1 MVKPN
6 LILVLGDQL
15 TLDLAAIRQ
24 ADKSKDVIIMAE
36 ADAEAEYVN
45 HHPKKIAF
53 IFSAMRHFAN
63 TLRASGWKVLYS
75 KVDDPQNS
83 QNILGEILRYA
94 DEVGANELI
103 VTKPGEWRLIE
114 LLNEAPLEVK
124 MIEDDRFIA
133 SQLEFENWAHD
144 KKTLRMEFFYREM
157 RRKTGL
163 LMDGDKPIGDKW
175 NFDQENRKSPPKKII
190 SPAPTEFNND
200 KITED
205 VLVLVN
211 ARYNSHFGDVYPF
224 NYAVTPDDANLALD
238 KFIKNSLPLFGDY
251 QDAMMLGEPFLYHAL
266 ISLYLNTGLLDPL
279 ETCRKV
285 EKAFI
290 TGSAPLNAVEG
301 FIRQIIGWREYIRG
315 IYFLKG
321 PDYINQNYLNAKAK
335 LPSFYWSGDTKM
347 QCISQAVLQTKK
359 YSYAHHIQRLMVTGN
374 FALLADIDPKEVHR
388 WYLSVYI
395 DAFEWVEAPNTL
407 GMSQFSDGGVVASK
421 PYISSGAYINRMSNY
436 CKSCHYDVKDKLG
449 DRACPFN
456 ALYWDFLIRH
466 KEKFSSNPRMGQMYR
481 NWERQDANL
490 KSATL
495 AKAKKILSDISKNR
509 MI

>member
-1 MVKPN
+1 M
-6 LILVLGDQL
+6 LGDQL
-15 TLDLAAIRQ
+15 TLDLAAIKR
-24 ADKSKDVIIMAE
+24 ANKSKDVIIMAE
-36 ADAEAEYVN
+36 VDAEAEYVK

-53 IFSAMRHFAN
+53 IFSAMRHFAD
-63 TLRASGWKVLYS
+63 TLKASGWRVLYS
-75 KVDDPQNS
+75 KIDDPQNS
-83 QNILGEILRYA
+83 HNIIGEVLRYA
-94 DEVGANELI
+94 EKVEANELF

-114 LLNEAPLEVK
+114 LLENTPLKVSI
-124 MIEDDRFIA
+124 IEDDRFIA
-133 SQLEFENWAHD
+133 SHAEFENWAHD
-144 KKTLRMEFFYREM
+144 KKALRMEFFYREM

-163 LMDGDKPIGDKW
+163 LMDGDKPTGGKW
-175 NFDQENRKSPPKKII
+175 NFDQENRKSPPKEII
-190 SPAPTEFNND
+190 TTEPTIFKHDE
-200 KITED
+200 ITKN
-205 VLVLVN
+205 VLALVN
-211 ARYNSHFGDVYPF
+211 ERYSSHFGEIYPF
-224 NYAVTPDDANLALD
+224 DYAVTPEDANIILN
-238 KFIKNSLPLFGDY
+238 KFIQHSLPFFGDY
-251 QDAMMLGEPFLYHAL
+251 QDAMMLDEPFLYHAL

-285 EKAFI
+285 EEAFI
-290 TGSAPLNAVEG
+290 NGDAPLNAVEG

-321 PDYINQNYLNAKAK
+321 PGYTDQNYLKAKRK

-347 QCISQAVLQTKK
+347 RCVSQAVLQTKN

-374 FALLADIDPKEVHR
+374 FALLADVDPKEVHQ

-407 GMSQFSDGGVVASK
+407 GMSQFSDGGLVASK

-466 KEKFSSNPRMGQMYR
+466 KEKFSSNPRMAQMYR
-481 NWERQDANL
+481 NWERQDENM
-490 KSATL
+490 KTSTL
-495 AKAKKILSDISKNR
+495 AKAKKTLAAISQNGA
-509 MI
+509 I

>member
-15 TLDLAAIRQ
+15 TLDLAAIRR
-24 ADKSKDVIIMAE
+24 ANKSKDVIIMAE
-36 ADAEAEYVN
+36 VDAEAEYVK

-53 IFSAMRHFAN
+53 IFSAMRHFAD
-63 TLRASGWKVLYS
+63 TLKASGWRVLYS
-75 KVDDPQNS
+75 KIDDPQNS
-83 QNILGEILRYA
+83 HNIIGEVLRYA
-94 DEVGANELI
+94 EKVEANELF

-114 LLNEAPLEVK
+114 LLENTPLKVSI
-124 MIEDDRFIA
+124 IEDDRFIA
-133 SQLEFENWAHD
+133 SHAEFEKWAHD
-144 KKTLRMEFFYREM
+144 KKALRMEFFYREM

-163 LMDGDKPIGDKW
+163 LMDGDKPTGGKW
-175 NFDQENRKSPPKKII
+175 NFDQENRKSPPKEII
-190 SPAPTEFNND
+190 TTEPTIFKHDE
-200 KITED
+200 ITKD
-205 VLVLVN
+205 VLALVN
-211 ARYNSHFGDVYPF
+211 ERYSSHFGEIYPF
-224 NYAVTPDDANLALD
+224 DYAVTPEDANIILD
-238 KFIKNSLPLFGDY
+238 KFIQHSLPFFGDY
-251 QDAMMLGEPFLYHAL
+251 QDAMMLDEPFLYHAL

-285 EKAFI
+285 EEAFI
-290 TGSAPLNAVEG
+290 NGDAPLNAVEG

-321 PDYINQNYLNAKAK
+321 PGYTDQNYLKAKRK

-347 QCISQAVLQTKK
+347 RCVSQAVLQTKN

-374 FALLADIDPKEVHR
+374 FALLADVDPKEVHQ

-407 GMSQFSDGGVVASK
+407 GMSQFSDGGLVASK

-466 KEKFSSNPRMGQMYR
+466 KEKFSSNPRMAQMYR
-481 NWERQDANL
+481 NWERQDENM
-490 KSATL
+490 KTSTL
-495 AKAKKILSDISKNR
+495 AKAKKTLAAISQNGA
-509 MI
+509 I

>member
-15 TLDLAAIRQ
+15 TLDLAAIKR
-24 ADKSKDVIIMAE
+24 ANKSKDVIIMAE
-36 ADAEAEYVN
+36 VDAEAEYVK

-53 IFSAMRHFAN
+53 IFSAMRHFAD
-63 TLRASGWKVLYS
+63 TLKASGWRVLYS
-75 KVDDPQNS
+75 KIDDPQNS
-83 QNILGEILRYA
+83 HNIIGEVLRYA
-94 DEVGANELI
+94 EKVEANELF

-114 LLNEAPLEVK
+114 LLENTPLKVSI
-124 MIEDDRFIA
+124 IEDDRFIA
-133 SQLEFENWAHD
+133 SHAEFENWAHD
-144 KKTLRMEFFYREM
+144 KKALRMEFFYREM

-163 LMDGDKPIGDKW
+163 LMDGDKPTGGKW
-175 NFDQENRKSPPKKII
+175 NFDQENRKSPPKEII
-190 SPAPTEFNND
+190 TTEPTIFKND
-200 KITED
+200 EITKD
-205 VLVLVN
+205 VLALVN
-211 ARYNSHFGDVYPF
+211 ERYSSHFGEIYPF
-224 NYAVTPDDANLALD
+224 DYAVTPEDANIILD
-238 KFIKNSLPLFGDY
+238 KFIKHSLPFFGDY
-251 QDAMMLGEPFLYHAL
+251 QDAMMLDEPFLYHAL

-285 EKAFI
+285 EEAFI
-290 TGSAPLNAVEG
+290 NGDAPLNAVEG

-321 PDYINQNYLNAKAK
+321 PGYTDQNYLKAKRK

-347 QCISQAVLQTKK
+347 RCVSQAVLQTKNH
-359 YSYAHHIQRLMVTGN
+359 SYAHHIQRLMVTGN
-374 FALLADIDPKEVHR
+374 FALLADVDPKEVHQ

-407 GMSQFSDGGVVASK
+407 GMSQFSDGGLVASK

-449 DRACPFN
+449 DQACPFN

-466 KEKFSSNPRMGQMYR
+466 KEKFSSNPRMAQMYR
-481 NWERQDANL
+481 NWERQDENM
-490 KSATL
+490 KTSTL
-495 AKAKKILSDISKNR
+495 AKAKKTLAEISQNGA
-509 MI
+509 I

>member
-15 TLDLAAIRQ
+15 TLDLAAIKR
-24 ADKSKDVIIMAE
+24 ANKSKDVVIMAE
-36 ADAEAEYVN
+36 VDAEAEYVK

-53 IFSAMRHFAN
+53 IFSAMRHFAD
-63 TLRASGWKVLYS
+63 TLKASGWRVLYS
-75 KVDDPQNS
+75 KIDDPQNS
-83 QNILGEILRYA
+83 HNIIGEVLRYA
-94 DEVGANELI
+94 EKVEANELF

-114 LLNEAPLEVK
+114 LLENTPLKVSI
-124 MIEDDRFIA
+124 IEDDRFIA
-133 SQLEFENWAHD
+133 SHAEFENWAHD
-144 KKTLRMEFFYREM
+144 KKALRMEFFYREM

-163 LMDGDKPIGDKW
+163 LMDGDKPTGGKW
-175 NFDQENRKSPPKKII
+175 NFDQENRKSPPKEII
-190 SPAPTEFNND
+190 TTEPTIFKHDE
-200 KITED
+200 ITKD
-205 VLVLVN
+205 VLALVN
-211 ARYNSHFGDVYPF
+211 ERYSSHFGEIYPF
-224 NYAVTPDDANLALD
+224 DYAVTPEDANIILD
-238 KFIKNSLPLFGDY
+238 KFIQHSLPFFGDY
-251 QDAMMLGEPFLYHAL
+251 QDAMMLDEPFLYHAL

-285 EKAFI
+285 EEAFI
-290 TGSAPLNAVEG
+290 NGDAPLNAVEG

-321 PDYINQNYLNAKAK
+321 PGYTDQNYLKAKRK

-347 QCISQAVLQTKK
+347 RCVSQAVLQTKNH
-359 YSYAHHIQRLMVTGN
+359 SYAHHIQRLMVTGN
-374 FALLADIDPKEVHR
+374 FALLADVDPKEVHQ

-407 GMSQFSDGGVVASK
+407 GMSQFSDGGLVASK

-466 KEKFSSNPRMGQMYR
+466 KEKFSSNPRMAQMYR
-481 NWERQDANL
+481 NWERQDENM
-490 KSATL
+490 KTSTL
-495 AKAKKILSDISKNR
+495 AKAKKTLAEISQNGA
-509 MI
+509 I

>member
-15 TLDLAAIRQ
+15 TLDLAAIKR
-24 ADKSKDVIIMAE
+24 ADKSKDIIIMAE
-36 ADAEAEYVN
+36 ADAEAEYVK

-53 IFSAMRHFAN
+53 IFSAMRHFAD
-63 TLRASGWKVLYS
+63 TLKASGWKVLYS
-75 KVDDPQNS
+75 KIDDPQNS
-83 QNILGEILRYA
+83 HNIIGEILRYA
-94 DEVGANELI
+94 EKVEANEVF

-114 LLNEAPLEVK
+114 LLENIPLKVSI
-124 MIEDDRFIA
+124 IEDDRFIA
-133 SQLEFENWAHD
+133 SHAEFENWAHD
-144 KKTLRMEFFYREM
+144 KKALRMEFFYREM

-163 LMDGDKPIGDKW
+163 LMDGDKPTGGKW
-175 NFDQENRKSPPKKII
+175 NFDQENRKSPPKEII
-190 SPAPTEFNND
+190 TTEPSIFKHD
-200 KITED
+200 EITEE
-205 VLVLVN
+205 VLALVN
-211 ARYNSHFGDVYPF
+211 ERYSSHFGEIYPF
-224 NYAVTPDDANLALD
+224 NYAVTPEDANIILD
-238 KFIKNSLPLFGDY
+238 KFIHHSLPFFGDY
-251 QDAMMLGEPFLYHAL
+251 QDAMMLNEPFLYHAL

-285 EKAFI
+285 EEAFI
-290 TGSAPLNAVEG
+290 NGDAPLNAVEG

-321 PDYINQNYLNAKAK
+321 PGYTDQNYLKAKRK

-347 QCISQAVLQTKK
+347 RCVSQAVLQTKNH
-359 YSYAHHIQRLMVTGN
+359 SYAHHIQRLMVTGN
-374 FALLADIDPKEVHR
+374 FALLADVDPKEVHQ

-407 GMSQFSDGGVVASK
+407 GMSQFSDGGLVASK

-466 KEKFSSNPRMGQMYR
+466 KEKFSSNPRMAQMYR
-481 NWERQDANL
+481 NWERQDENM
-490 KSATL
+490 KTSTL
-495 AKAKKILSDISKNR
+495 AKAKKTLAEISQNGA
-509 MI
+509 I

>member
-15 TLDLAAIRQ
+15 TLDLAAIKR
-24 ADKSKDVIIMAE
+24 ANKSKDVIIMAE
-36 ADAEAEYVN
+36 VDAEAEYVK

-53 IFSAMRHFAN
+53 IFSAMRHFAD
-63 TLRASGWKVLYS
+63 TLKASGWRVLYS
-75 KVDDPQNS
+75 KIDDPQNS
-83 QNILGEILRYA
+83 HNIIGEVLRYA
-94 DEVGANELI
+94 EKVEANELF

-114 LLNEAPLEVK
+114 LLENTPLKVSI
-124 MIEDDRFIA
+124 IEDDRFIA
-133 SQLEFENWAHD
+133 SHAEFENWAHD
-144 KKTLRMEFFYREM
+144 KKALRMEFFYREM

-163 LMDGDKPIGDKW
+163 LMDSDKPTGGKW
-175 NFDQENRKSPPKKII
+175 NFDQENRKSPPKEII
-190 SPAPTEFNND
+190 TTEPTIFKHDE
-200 KITED
+200 ITKD
-205 VLVLVN
+205 VLALVN
-211 ARYNSHFGDVYPF
+211 ERYSSHFGEIYPF
-224 NYAVTPDDANLALD
+224 DYAVTPEDANIILD
-238 KFIKNSLPLFGDY
+238 KFIQHSLPFFGDY
-251 QDAMMLGEPFLYHAL
+251 QDAMMLDEPFLYHAL

-285 EKAFI
+285 EEAFI
-290 TGSAPLNAVEG
+290 NGDAPLNAVEG

-321 PDYINQNYLNAKAK
+321 PGYTDQNYLKAKRK

-347 QCISQAVLQTKK
+347 RCVSQAVLQTKNH
-359 YSYAHHIQRLMVTGN
+359 SYAHHIQRLMVTGN
-374 FALLADIDPKEVHR
+374 FALLADVDPKEVHQ

-407 GMSQFSDGGVVASK
+407 GMSQFSDGGLVASK

-466 KEKFSSNPRMGQMYR
+466 KEKFSSNPRMAQMYR
-481 NWERQDANL
+481 NWERQDENM
-490 KSATL
+490 KTSTL
-495 AKAKKILSDISKNR
+495 AKAKKTLAAISQNGA
-509 MI
+509 I

>member
-15 TLDLAAIRQ
+15 TLDLAAIKR
-24 ADKSKDVIIMAE
+24 ANKSKDLIIMAE
-36 ADAEAEYVN
+36 VDAEAEYVK

-53 IFSAMRHFAN
+53 IFSAMRHFAD
-63 TLRASGWKVLYS
+63 TLKASGWRVLYS
-75 KVDDPQNS
+75 KIDDPQNS
-83 QNILGEILRYA
+83 HNIIGEVLRYA
-94 DEVGANELI
+94 EKVEANELF
-103 VTKPGEWRLIE
+103 VTKPGEWRLID
-114 LLNEAPLEVK
+114 LLENTPLKVSI
-124 MIEDDRFIA
+124 IEDDRFIA
-133 SQLEFENWAHD
+133 SHAEFENWAHD
-144 KKTLRMEFFYREM
+144 KKALRMEFFYREM

-163 LMDGDKPIGDKW
+163 LMDGDKPTGGKW
-175 NFDQENRKSPPKKII
+175 NFDQENRKSPPKEII
-190 SPAPTEFNND
+190 TTEPTIFKHDE
-200 KITED
+200 ITKD
-205 VLVLVN
+205 VLALVN
-211 ARYNSHFGDVYPF
+211 ERYSSHFGEIYPF
-224 NYAVTPDDANLALD
+224 DYAVTPEDANIILD
-238 KFIKNSLPLFGDY
+238 KFIQHSLPFFGDY
-251 QDAMMLGEPFLYHAL
+251 QDAMMLDEPFLYHAL

-285 EKAFI
+285 EEAFI
-290 TGSAPLNAVEG
+290 NGDAPLNAVEG

-321 PDYINQNYLNAKAK
+321 PGYTDQNYLKAKRK

-347 QCISQAVLQTKK
+347 RCVSQAVLQTKNH
-359 YSYAHHIQRLMVTGN
+359 SYAHHIQRLMVTGN
-374 FALLADIDPKEVHR
+374 FALLADVDPKEVHQ

-407 GMSQFSDGGVVASK
+407 GMSQFSDGGLVASK

-466 KEKFSSNPRMGQMYR
+466 KEKFSSNPRMAQMYR
-481 NWERQDANL
+481 NWERQDENM
-490 KSATL
+490 KTSTL
-495 AKAKKILSDISKNR
+495 AKAKKTLAEISQNGA
-509 MI
+509 I